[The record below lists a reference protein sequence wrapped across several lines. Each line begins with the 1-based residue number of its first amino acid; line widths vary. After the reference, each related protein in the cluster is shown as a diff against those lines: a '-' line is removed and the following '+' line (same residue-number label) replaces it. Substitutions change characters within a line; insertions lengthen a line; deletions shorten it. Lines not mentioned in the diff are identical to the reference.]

1 MRRSAFVLLAIFAI
15 CQAQGGRREPQGGR
29 REPQGNR
36 REPQAGNRKP
46 KGDVPP
52 PPRHHGYHKMMTL
65 AMNNMMDGVHEEEAN
80 VIKGAMEEF
89 HENSCIK
96 FVPYKTGDSD
106 WISIQGDSPG
116 CWSYVGRRGG
126 GQVVNLGRRCVQHG
140 VAAHELLHALGFHH
154 QQSASDRDKYV
165 TIHWKNIR
173 RGAERNFKRYGHG
186 SITDLGVGYD
196 YDSVM
201 HYSSHAFTKNGK
213 PTIVPKE
220 DGASIGQRFRMSE
233 KDIEK
238 LKKLYNCADNNNF
251 ETPRS
256 FDFWGFHFR

>member
-1 MRRSAFVLLAIFAI
+1 
-15 CQAQGGRREPQGGR
+15 
-29 REPQGNR
+29 
-36 REPQAGNRKP
+36 
-46 KGDVPP
+46 
-52 PPRHHGYHKMMTL
+52 
-65 AMNNMMDGVHEEEAN
+65 MD
-80 VIKGAMEEF
+80 EF

-96 FVPYKTGDSD
+96 FRPYKNGDSD
-106 WISIQGDSPG
+106 WLSIQGDSPG

-154 QQSASDRDKYV
+154 QQSAADRDKYV

-201 HYSSHAFTKNGK
+201 HYSTHAFTKNGK

-220 DGASIGQRFRMSE
+220 DGATIGQRFRMSE
-233 KDIEK
+233 KDLDK
-238 LKKLYNCADNNNF
+238 LRKLYHCADNNNF

-256 FDFWGFHFR
+256 FDFWGFHFSNDYNPDSFWKEINHVWRPRVFDF